1 MEEKEIV
8 LQVNQLSTSF
18 RTDRG
23 MLRAVQGVSFSVRRG
38 FIDEFHG
45 MPAPEGRGRPRELPL
60 CFFELKNVMIR
71 PYKNGVVGISDDG
84 HYVSLSGTADPG
96 A

>member
-38 FIDEFHG
+38 EILG
-45 MPAPEGRGRPRELPL
+45 L
-60 CFFELKNVMIR
+60 
-71 PYKNGVVGISDDG
+71 VGE
-84 HYVSLSGTADPG
+84 SGCGKSVTSMSIMRL
-96 A
+96 

>member
-38 FIDEFHG
+38 
-45 MPAPEGRGRPRELPL
+45 
-60 CFFELKNVMIR
+60 
-71 PYKNGVVGISDDG
+71 
-84 HYVSLSGTADPG
+84 
-96 A
+96 